1 MIVMVMFT
9 VLVSSVVS
17 VFVRVIMLLIVRMIM
32 VVRVSLFSVR
42 ALLAV
47 DVARLG
53 IMIVTVTVVMISV
66 YCELLRHLVL

>member
-1 MIVMVMFT
+1 MT
-9 VLVSSVVS
+9 
-17 VFVRVIMLLIVRMIM
+17 LLA
-32 VVRVSLFSVR
+32 VR

-66 YCELLRHLVL
+66 YGVLFLHLVL

>member
-1 MIVMVMFT
+1 
-9 VLVSSVVS
+9 
-17 VFVRVIMLLIVRMIM
+17 
-32 VVRVSLFSVR
+32 VSLFSVR

-66 YCELLRHLVL
+66 YGVFFLHLVL